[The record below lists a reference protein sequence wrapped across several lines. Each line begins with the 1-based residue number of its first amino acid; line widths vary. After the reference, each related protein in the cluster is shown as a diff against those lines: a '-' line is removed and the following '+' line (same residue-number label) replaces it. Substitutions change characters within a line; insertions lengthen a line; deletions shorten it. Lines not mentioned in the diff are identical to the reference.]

1 MAYTATRFSLNFWH
15 YHPEQPVGNTVRED
29 GVKWGF
35 KKTLFQSSCKHGGNV
50 VIKLCFGC

>member
-35 KKTLFQSSCKHGGNV
+35 KKLYFNPAASTV
-50 VIKLCFGC
+50 ET